1 MQDLH
6 DGFANSWAKKKKELA
21 SFIGKANGAWQ
32 VHQVNKEGAAV
43 PVDTEAMGAAS
54 RGGKLACKKSKRTM
68 SACSNLNKKLE
79 KKIATTYLKPG
90 LNLTFVLEIV
100 IHPAEHL
107 CHIYSLKIRF
117 K

>member
-1 MQDLH
+1 M
-6 DGFANSWAKKKKELA
+6 
-21 SFIGKANGAWQ
+21 
-32 VHQVNKEGAAV
+32 HQVNKEGAAV

-54 RGGKLACKKSKRTM
+54 RGGKLACKKSKCTM
-68 SACSNLNKKLE
+68 RARSNLNKKLE